1 MIQKLTPEAKAYC
14 KAAVELMDRDELVA
28 ALEGLCIA
36 CYDNEDVEDFVDSYV
51 DSVEAGDIEFDFKYS
66 GALSYPYHVK
76 MMWYDIEDTW
86 V

>member
-1 MIQKLTPEAKAYC
+1 MQSLTPEAKAYC
-14 KAAVELMDRDELVA
+14 TAAVKLMDRDELVT
-28 ALEGLCIA
+28 ALENLGIA

-51 DSVEAGDIEFDFKYS
+51 DSVEAGDIEFDFSYA
-66 GALSYPYHVK
+66 GTLSYPYHVK

>member
-1 MIQKLTPEAKAYC
+1 MQSLTPEARIYC
-14 KAAVELMDRDELVA
+14 TAAVELMEREELVA
-28 ALEGLCIA
+28 ALEGIGVA
-36 CYDNEDVEDFVDSYV
+36 CYDDEPIEDFVESYV